1 MRMNIFQ
8 QLIKSIYSPKDMATF
23 RFQGIGKTI
32 RYVFLLALISII
44 PVAAQFISFA
54 TSAIDNVRESVAN
67 EFPDFTI
74 EDGSLKSALKEPILI
89 ERDGVT
95 ILFDSSGER
104 KEESLD
110 ENENTIAFLKESFV
124 VINQG
129 NVQSSSYTLFGS
141 TTLTKDG
148 FIELL
153 DSLIGMKWILL
164 PVALFF
170 LYLFT
175 SGMMFLKVTLFAII
189 GVTFANVLKRNVN
202 YRQSFRITAYSA
214 TVSTLFFT
222 LMELLQTYIP
232 AAPVLDW
239 FVITVILYLVVK
251 EIPQRKM
258 RS

>member
-1 MRMNIFQ
+1 MNVFQ
-8 QLIKSIYSPKDMATF
+8 QLYKSIYSPKDIATF

-32 RYVFLLALISII
+32 RYVFLLALISIL
-44 PVAAQFISFA
+44 PVAIQFISFA
-54 TSAIDNVRESVAN
+54 TSAIENVRESVEA
-67 EFPDFTI
+67 EFPSFSI
-74 EDGSLKSALKEPILI
+74 ENGSLSSSETEPI
-89 ERDGVT
+89 T
-95 ILFDSSGER
+95 IDKDSMTIIFDSTGDLQE
-104 KEESLD
+104 KNLD
-110 ENENTIAFLKESFV
+110 ENENTIAFLEKSFV

-129 NVQSSSYTLFGS
+129 NVQSSSYSLFGS
-141 TTLTKDG
+141 TALTKDG
-148 FIELL
+148 LIDLL

-175 SGMMFLKVTLFAII
+175 SGMMFLKVTIFAII

-222 LMELLQTYIP
+222 LMELLQTFIP
-232 AAPVLDW
+232 AAPILDW

-251 EIPQRKM
+251 EIPQKRI
-258 RS
+258 RP